1 MQLELGITPLTV
13 ELKEGLKVAFVV
25 NVKRSTFR
33 KRKEV
38 HIGEVRSFNGSGVII
53 AGITVHGIYNRAPDK
68 LFEVHKDVSL
78 GAFE

>member
-1 MQLELGITPLTV
+1 LGITPLTV

-38 HIGEVRSFNGSGVII
+38 HIGEVRSFNDSGVII
-53 AGITVHGIYNRAPDK
+53 AGITVHGIYNRTPDK

-78 GAFE
+78 GTFE